1 MTELQLTL
9 TDEERDFLVSHLQQA
24 LKETLV
30 EEHRTRNL
38 AYRAGVVQQ
47 EQLIQGLLQKL
58 EQTADTAPLP
68 R

>member
-1 MTELQLTL
+1 MAELQLTL
-9 TDEERDFLVSHLQQA
+9 SDEERDFLVSHLQQA

-38 AYRAGVVQQ
+38 AYREGVVRQ
-47 EQLIQGLLQKL
+47 EQVIQDLLQKL
-58 EQTADTAPLP
+58 EQPADTAPLP